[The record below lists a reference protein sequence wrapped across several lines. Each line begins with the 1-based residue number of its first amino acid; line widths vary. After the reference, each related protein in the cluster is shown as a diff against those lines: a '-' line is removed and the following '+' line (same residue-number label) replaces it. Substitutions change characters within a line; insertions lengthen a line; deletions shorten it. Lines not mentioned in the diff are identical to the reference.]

1 MKILLS
7 ILCGTVILFVGGCV
21 VSFGGDAGPIA
32 WLSWGVVIVNL
43 LLIAATWGLTGPLR
57 PLFIIMGVVDL
68 GVALVLG
75 VVTISDSHLDPGLM
89 AWGLAIAAAF
99 LVKAL
104 LSFAAARR
112 AS

>member
-21 VSFGGDAGPIA
+21 MSFGGDAGPIA
-32 WLSWGVVIVNL
+32 WASWAIVIVNL
-43 LLIAATWGLTGPLR
+43 LLIAAIWGLTGPMR
-57 PLFIIMGVVDL
+57 PLFVIMGVVDV

-75 VVTISDSHLDPGLM
+75 VLTISESGRDKELLV
-89 AWGLAIAAAF
+89 WGLAAAAAF

-112 AS
+112 PS